1 MTEGTLTV
9 VNKLGLHARAASKLV
24 QTASG
29 FEAEVTLVRDHQ
41 RVSAKS
47 IMGVMML
54 GAAQGT
60 ELGLVTEGPD
70 EEAAYAAIRDLFAD
84 YFGEGE

>member
-1 MTEGTLTV
+1 MTEGSLEV

-24 QTASG
+24 QTASAY
-29 FEAEVTLVRDHQ
+29 EAEVTLVRDHQ
-41 RVSAKS
+41 QVSAKS

-60 ELGLVTEGPD
+60 RLGLVTEGPD
-70 EEAAYAAIRDLFAD
+70 EEAAFTAVRDLFAD
-84 YFGEGE
+84 RFGEEE

>member
-1 MTEGTLTV
+1 MIEGTLSV
-9 VNKLGLHARAASKLV
+9 INKLGLHARAASKLV

-84 YFGEGE
+84 RFGEGE

>member
-1 MTEGTLTV
+1 MIEGTLTV

-29 FEAEVTLVRDHQ
+29 YAAEVTLVRDHQ

-60 ELGLVTEGPD
+60 ELGLETDGPD

-84 YFGEGE
+84 RFGEGE

>member
-1 MTEGTLTV
+1 VTEGTLTV

-24 QTASG
+24 QTASAYQ
-29 FEAEVTLVRDHQ
+29 AEVTLVRDHQ

-70 EEAAYAAIRDLFAD
+70 EEAAYAAIRGLFAD

>member
-1 MTEGTLTV
+1 MTEGTLAV
-9 VNKLGLHARAASKLV
+9 INKLGLHARAASKLV

-29 FEAEVTLVRDHQ
+29 FQAEVTLVRDHQ

-60 ELGLVTEGPD
+60 ELGLVTDGPD

-84 YFGEGE
+84 RFGEGE

>member
-1 MTEGTLTV
+1 MIEGTLSV
-9 VNKLGLHARAASKLV
+9 VNKLGLHARAASNLV

-29 FEAEVTLVRDHQ
+29 YEAEVTLVRDHQ

-84 YFGEGE
+84 RFGEGE